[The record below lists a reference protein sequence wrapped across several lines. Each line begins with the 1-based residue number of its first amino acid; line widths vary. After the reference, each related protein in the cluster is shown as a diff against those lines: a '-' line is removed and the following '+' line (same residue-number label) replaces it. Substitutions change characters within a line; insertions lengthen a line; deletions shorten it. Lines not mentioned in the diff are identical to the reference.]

1 LVHISLSLFTFRL
14 EALQTL
20 TDHSK
25 LEINICIIQTLI
37 VISQR
42 RIIAGLGDALSPIL
56 LKLKMISKG
65 VIQRMVE
72 EKLSDTTFIVDITVG
87 LGNAISVII
96 DSDDG
101 LSIDKCI
108 EMSRHIEHQFDR
120 EVEDFS
126 LEVSS
131 PGLTQPFKVLRQYLK
146 NLEREVEIVT
156 AKGDKVVGIL
166 KSADEMNFIVE
177 TTNNIKVDGKKTV
190 ELKTVEFSMS
200 EIKTV
205 KPVITFK

>member
-1 LVHISLSLFTFRL
+1 
-14 EALQTL
+14 
-20 TDHSK
+20 
-25 LEINICIIQTLI
+25 
-37 VISQR
+37 
-42 RIIAGLGDALSPIL
+42 
-56 LKLKMISKG
+56 MISKE

-72 EKLSDTTFIVDITVG
+72 EKLSDTMFIVEVTVG

-96 DSDDG
+96 DSDQG

-131 PGLTQPFKVLRQYLK
+131 PGLTQPFRVLRQYLK
-146 NLEREVEIVT
+146 NLGKEVEIVT
-156 AKGDKVVGIL
+156 SKGEKLAGVL
-166 KSADEMNFIVE
+166 KSADDSGFTLEIASSVK
-177 TTNNIKVDGKKTV
+177 IDGKKAV
-190 ELKTVEFSMS
+190 ELKTVEFSLKD
-200 EIKTV
+200 IKTV

>member
-1 LVHISLSLFTFRL
+1 
-14 EALQTL
+14 
-20 TDHSK
+20 
-25 LEINICIIQTLI
+25 
-37 VISQR
+37 
-42 RIIAGLGDALSPIL
+42 
-56 LKLKMISKG
+56 
-65 VIQRMVE
+65 MVE
-72 EKLSDTTFIVDITVG
+72 EKLSDTMFVVDVTVG

-96 DSDDG
+96 DSDEG

-131 PGLTQPFKVLRQYLK
+131 PGLTTPFRVLRQYLK
-146 NLEREVEIVT
+146 SLEKEVEIVT
-156 AKGDKVVGIL
+156 AKGDKLVGIL
-166 KSADEMNFIVE
+166 KSANENSFVVE
-177 TTNNIKVDGKKTV
+177 TTNHIKVDGKKTV
-190 ELKTVEFSMS
+190 ELKTVEFSLQ

>member
-1 LVHISLSLFTFRL
+1 
-14 EALQTL
+14 
-20 TDHSK
+20 
-25 LEINICIIQTLI
+25 
-37 VISQR
+37 
-42 RIIAGLGDALSPIL
+42 
-56 LKLKMISKG
+56 MISKG

-72 EKLSDTTFIVDITVG
+72 EKLSDTMFIVDISVG
-87 LGNAISVII
+87 LGNAISVVI
-96 DSDDG
+96 DSDHG

-146 NLEREVEIVT
+146 NLGKEVEIVT
-156 AKGDKVVGIL
+156 SKGDKLVGIL
-166 KSADEMNFIVE
+166 KSADEKSFFVE
-177 TTNNIKVDGKKTV
+177 ATSNVKIDGKKTV
-190 ELKTVEFSMS
+190 EIKTIEFFPDD
-200 EIKTV
+200 IKTV

>member
-1 LVHISLSLFTFRL
+1 
-14 EALQTL
+14 
-20 TDHSK
+20 
-25 LEINICIIQTLI
+25 
-37 VISQR
+37 
-42 RIIAGLGDALSPIL
+42 
-56 LKLKMISKG
+56 
-65 VIQRMVE
+65 MVE
-72 EKLSDTTFIVDITVG
+72 EKLSDTMFIVDVSVG

-96 DSDDG
+96 DSDEG

-146 NLEREVEIVT
+146 NLEKEVEIVT
-156 AKGDKVVGIL
+156 VKGDKITGIL
-166 KSADEMNFIVE
+166 KSAVEESFIVE
-177 TTNNIKVDGKKTV
+177 TSSKIKVDGKKTV
-190 ELKTVEFSMS
+190 ELNTVEFSLQ

>member
-1 LVHISLSLFTFRL
+1 
-14 EALQTL
+14 
-20 TDHSK
+20 
-25 LEINICIIQTLI
+25 
-37 VISQR
+37 
-42 RIIAGLGDALSPIL
+42 
-56 LKLKMISKG
+56 MISKE

-72 EKLSDTTFIVDITVG
+72 EKLSDTMFIVEVTVG

-96 DSDDG
+96 DSDQG

-131 PGLTQPFKVLRQYLK
+131 PGLTQPFRVLRQYLK
-146 NLEREVEIVT
+146 NLEKEVEIVT
-156 AKGDKVVGIL
+156 SKGVKMAGIL
-166 KSADEMNFIVE
+166 KSADDSGFTVE
-177 TTNNIKVDGKKTV
+177 IASNVKIDGKKSV
-190 ELKTVEFSMS
+190 ELKTVEFSLKD
-200 EIKTV
+200 IKTV

>member
-1 LVHISLSLFTFRL
+1 
-14 EALQTL
+14 
-20 TDHSK
+20 
-25 LEINICIIQTLI
+25 
-37 VISQR
+37 
-42 RIIAGLGDALSPIL
+42 
-56 LKLKMISKG
+56 MISKG

-72 EKLSDTTFIVDITVG
+72 EKLTDTMFIVDISVG
-87 LGNAISVII
+87 TGNAISVVI
-96 DSDDG
+96 DSDPG

-146 NLEREVEIVT
+146 NLGKEVEIVT

-166 KSADEMNFIVE
+166 KSVDEKSFFVE
-177 TTNNIKVDGKKTV
+177 TKNNIKVDGKKTV
-190 ELKTVEFSMS
+190 ELKTIEFFPND
-200 EIKTV
+200 IKTV

>member
-1 LVHISLSLFTFRL
+1 
-14 EALQTL
+14 
-20 TDHSK
+20 
-25 LEINICIIQTLI
+25 
-37 VISQR
+37 
-42 RIIAGLGDALSPIL
+42 
-56 LKLKMISKG
+56 MISKG
-65 VIQRMVE
+65 VIQRLAE
-72 EKLSDTTFIVDITVG
+72 EKLSDTMFIVDISVG

-96 DSDDG
+96 DSDEG

-146 NLEREVEIVT
+146 NLGKEIEIVT
-156 AKGDKVVGIL
+156 AKGDKITGIL
-166 KSADEMNFIVE
+166 KSADERSFTAE
-177 TTNNIKVDGKKTV
+177 TASNIKVDGKKTV
-190 ELKTVEFSMS
+190 EIKTVEFSYQD
-200 EIKTV
+200 IKSV

>member
-1 LVHISLSLFTFRL
+1 
-14 EALQTL
+14 
-20 TDHSK
+20 
-25 LEINICIIQTLI
+25 
-37 VISQR
+37 
-42 RIIAGLGDALSPIL
+42 
-56 LKLKMISKG
+56 MISKG
-65 VIQRMVE
+65 VIQGMVE
-72 EKLSDTTFIVDITVG
+72 EKLSDTMFIVDISVG

-131 PGLTQPFKVLRQYLK
+131 PGLTTPFRVLRQYLK
-146 NLEREVEIVT
+146 SLEKEVEIVT
-156 AKGDKVVGIL
+156 AKGDKLMGIL
-166 KSADEMNFIVE
+166 KSANENSFVVE
-177 TTNNIKVDGKKTV
+177 TTNHIKVDGKKTV
-190 ELKTVEFSMS
+190 ELKTVEFSLQ

>member
-1 LVHISLSLFTFRL
+1 
-14 EALQTL
+14 
-20 TDHSK
+20 
-25 LEINICIIQTLI
+25 
-37 VISQR
+37 
-42 RIIAGLGDALSPIL
+42 
-56 LKLKMISKG
+56 
-65 VIQRMVE
+65 MVE
-72 EKLSDTTFIVDITVG
+72 EKLSDTMFVVDVTVG

-96 DSDDG
+96 DSDEG

-131 PGLTQPFKVLRQYLK
+131 PGLTTPFRVLRQYLK
-146 NLEREVEIVT
+146 NIEKEVEIVT
-156 AKGDKVVGIL
+156 AKGDKLAGIL
-166 KSADEMNFIVE
+166 KSANENSFVVE
-177 TTNNIKVDGKKTV
+177 TTNHIKVDGKKTV
-190 ELKTVEFSMS
+190 ELKTVEFSLQ

>member
-1 LVHISLSLFTFRL
+1 
-14 EALQTL
+14 
-20 TDHSK
+20 
-25 LEINICIIQTLI
+25 
-37 VISQR
+37 
-42 RIIAGLGDALSPIL
+42 
-56 LKLKMISKG
+56 
-65 VIQRMVE
+65 MVE
-72 EKLSDTTFIVDITVG
+72 EKLSDTMFIVEISVG

-96 DSDDG
+96 DSDQG

-146 NLEREVEIVT
+146 NLEKEIEIVT
-156 AKGDKVVGIL
+156 SKGDKFTGTL
-166 KSADEMNFIVE
+166 KSADENSFIAE
-177 TTNNIKVDGKKTV
+177 IRSNTKIDGKKAIET
-190 ELKTVEFSMS
+190 KRVEFFLN

>member
-1 LVHISLSLFTFRL
+1 
-14 EALQTL
+14 
-20 TDHSK
+20 
-25 LEINICIIQTLI
+25 
-37 VISQR
+37 
-42 RIIAGLGDALSPIL
+42 
-56 LKLKMISKG
+56 M
-65 VIQRMVE
+65 
-72 EKLSDTTFIVDITVG
+72 FIVEISVG

-96 DSDDG
+96 DSDQG